1 MNKFRNVPAI
11 ITLLAAFI
19 TCVIMIMQ
27 RYELVNFLWVLVL
40 VIVCFYVFGLL
51 VRFVLNKV
59 FKTPQDEEEENND
72 ENTEEGAESDTL
84 NEEENQDSN
93 AE

>member
-1 MNKFRNVPAI
+1 MNKFRSVPAL

-27 RYELVNFLWVLVL
+27 RYELVDFLWVLVL
-40 VIVCFYVFGLL
+40 VIVCFYIFGLL
-51 VRFVLNKV
+51 IRFVLNKV
-59 FKTPQDEEEENND
+59 FKTPQDNEKENND

-84 NEEENQDSN
+84 DEEDNQDNN